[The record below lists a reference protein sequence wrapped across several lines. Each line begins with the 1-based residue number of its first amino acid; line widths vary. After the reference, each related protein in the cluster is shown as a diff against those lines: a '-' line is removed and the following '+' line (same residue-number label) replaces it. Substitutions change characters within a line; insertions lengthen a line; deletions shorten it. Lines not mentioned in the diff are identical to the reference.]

1 MPAYSV
7 QTVKN
12 RQKSKFFC
20 NAQSPYQT
28 ASENY
33 RNKQGTVSLIITDPS
48 TCEIK
53 PNMFS
58 SLLIMEMDYLTE
70 RTITGWCNTK
80 FVLNILL
87 NLASL
92 QFYLLPFIWL
102 DVQISSLNKRG
113 SKKADKPESASFN
126 LSLFHTP

>member
-1 MPAYSV
+1 MKLLIAQETSGCLSDTTVYLLANPEKCQHTREVPAYSV
-7 QTVKN
+7 QPVKN

-80 FVLNILL
+80 FVLIIIFFL
-87 NLASL
+87 
-92 QFYLLPFIWL
+92 
-102 DVQISSLNKRG
+102 
-113 SKKADKPESASFN
+113 
-126 LSLFHTP
+126 T